1 MELKRWFSSWEQV
14 LLQQGPGVQFP
25 ALRAGGFQTTGNSS
39 SRNSNTLFRIPRALA
54 LIGTPTDRNTDTHN
68 LD

>member
-25 ALRAGGFQTTGNSS
+25 ALRAGGNSS
-39 SRNSNTLFRIPRALA
+39 SRNSKPLLWIPRAPTLT
-54 LIGTPTDRNTDTHN
+54 GTHPQTETQTHIT
-68 LD
+68 